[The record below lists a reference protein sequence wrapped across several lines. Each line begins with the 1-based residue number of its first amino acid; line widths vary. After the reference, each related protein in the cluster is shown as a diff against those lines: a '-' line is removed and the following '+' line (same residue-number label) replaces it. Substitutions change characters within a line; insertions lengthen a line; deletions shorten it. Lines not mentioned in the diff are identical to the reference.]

1 MVMVSARP
9 LSGSPPGRGRGQRHY
24 QPRVRGA
31 QAPLLYL
38 AVKGEKIH
46 RAPHIGMRQERK
58 HPHRLLRRSPVRGGA
73 RSPAAYAQPVVTF
86 AYLTGWRVRSDVLT
100 LQWRQVDFEAGIVQL
115 DPGTPKNLEGR
126 VFVMTPELRA
136 TLEAQR
142 AVTEEKQQR
151 SGSTTDDRAL
161 TLESAGLYAAA
172 TGFQAISR
180 DCTIE
185 GCLRAL

>member
-1 MVMVSARP
+1 M
-9 LSGSPPGRGRGQRHY
+9 
-24 QPRVRGA
+24 
-31 QAPLLYL
+31 
-38 AVKGEKIH
+38 
-46 RAPHIGMRQERK
+46 
-58 HPHRLLRRSPVRGGA
+58 
-73 RSPAAYAQPVVTF
+73 
-86 AYLTGWRVRSDVLT
+86 LT

-172 TGFQAISR
+172 TVFRRSAATARSKGVCGLYEDGAVAR
-180 DCTIE
+180 MR
-185 GCLRAL
+185 RATS